1 MPTRKQPSNPKKSTR
16 RSLTKNF
23 CKILESDRTTKP
35 TKHLTTRRMFSW
47 FFHAML
53 PSCVATFCRSEL
65 ETNQRLSAD
74 IGNATLLVPMPWLQC
89 SAGTINLL
97 KEKPPYMF
105 IFEASS
111 MTFFKALQDWGFKQ
125 LWKQNILG
133 WSFRNR
139 CRNENPRICRF
150 RSAVLTTPGLLAA
163 KRLAASP
170 WVIFV
175 WNAASQHRCNHNQ
188 NRDH

>member
-1 MPTRKQPSNPKKSTR
+1 MPTRKQ
-16 RSLTKNF
+16 F
-23 CKILESDRTTKP
+23 MI
-35 TKHLTTRRMFSW
+35 
-47 FFHAML
+47 FHAML

-111 MTFFKALQDWGFKQ
+111 MTFFKALQ
-125 LWKQNILG
+125 
-133 WSFRNR
+133 
-139 CRNENPRICRF
+139 E
-150 RSAVLTTPGLLAA
+150 
-163 KRLAASP
+163 
-170 WVIFV
+170 
-175 WNAASQHRCNHNQ
+175 
-188 NRDH
+188 